1 MKYENISESLYIKG
15 RIGWK
20 GLKKGEYLKT
30 GDYRIIN
37 GSNISN
43 GVIDWSNCGYITKQ
57 RYFESPEIMLK
68 KGDILITKDGTIGKV
83 AIVNKLEYP
92 STIASGLFIL
102 RNNVPEKWN
111 TLFLYYYLQTNRF
124 KEFIHSRTEGSVIP
138 HLYQKDFE
146 NLEIP
151 YISLTEQ
158 YKISSKLDL
167 IQRKISLNRQ
177 INDNLLELVDTLF
190 DNIIKCSILYKATL
204 NDIGTIVGGGTP
216 SKKVNVYWNGK
227 IPWLTPKDLSKSH
240 SIFTSK
246 GTRFITEYGL
256 KESSARL
263 FPTGTVLFSSRAPIG
278 YISIAKNNI
287 STSQG
292 FKSIIPNKGYSP
304 EFIYELLKKETPL
317 IIREANGSTF
327 KEISGT
333 RLKAHIVNI
342 PSKAKAKYFDNSALA
357 IFKLISKNENEN
369 KILKNLKKELLNKIF

>member
-102 RNNVPEKWN
+102 RNNAPEKWN

-124 KEFIHSRTEGSVIP
+124 KEFVHSRTEGSVIP

-146 NLEIP
+146 KLEIP

-177 INDNLLELVDTLF
+177 INDNLFELAKIFFDYVKTSTTKKFSDIVSIQNGFAFKSKNYVKDKQLVILRTKNINSNNLF
-190 DNIIKCSILYKATL
+190 KSKDVVYIPYSLKDQYSRFAFKKFDSVLVMIGSNIGKTGFVTSNNLPSLQNQNMWRFRSTNKNISGLLIYEYVNFINNKVKNSA
-204 NDIGTIVGGGTP
+204 VG
-216 SKKVNVYWNGK
+216 
-227 IPWLTPKDLSKSH
+227 
-240 SIFTSK
+240 
-246 GTRFITEYGL
+246 
-256 KESSARL
+256 SARA
-263 FPTGTVLFSSRAPIG
+263 F
-278 YISIAKNNI
+278 Y
-287 STSQG
+287 
-292 FKSIIPNKGYSP
+292 
-304 EFIYELLKKETPL
+304 
-317 IIREANGSTF
+317 
-327 KEISGT
+327 
-333 RLKAHIVNI
+333 
-342 PSKAKAKYFDNSALA
+342 
-357 IFKLISKNENEN
+357 
-369 KILKNLKKELLNKIF
+369 KKELFADYPVPIIKKDNNFVFKKLELEINNICKETDTLLLLKELLLNIYF

>member
-30 GDYRIIN
+30 GEYRIIN

-102 RNNVPEKWN
+102 RNSAPEKWN

-124 KEFIHSRTEGSVIP
+124 KEFVHSRTEGSVIP

-167 IQRKISLNRQ
+167 IQRKISLNNQ
-177 INDNLLELVDTLF
+177 INDNLMELKTTIF
-190 DNIIKCSILYKATL
+190 NKMFSINLTNCL
-204 NDIGTIVGGGTP
+204 
-216 SKKVNVYWNGK
+216 NGK
-227 IPWLTPKDLSKSH
+227 IKDIAEVRTGKRPKIKYSKRGSTPIYPIIGASK
-240 SIFTSK
+240 IMGYTD
-246 GTRFITEYGL
+246 EYL
-256 KESSARL
+256 
-263 FPTGTVLFSSRAPIG
+263 
-278 YISIAKNNI
+278 YN
-287 STSQG
+287 
-292 FKSIIPNKGYSP
+292 KSIITTGRVGTLGIVKRYREPVWVSDNS
-304 EFIYELLKKETPL
+304 FIFITKYEDYLYELLTHFINYSALNIGSTQPL
-317 IIREANGSTF
+317 ITQTEFKNVDIYIPKREELIEF
-327 KEISGT
+327 KEKVVT
-333 RLKAHIVNI
+333 LTEQQFELRQQNR
-342 PSKAKAKYFDNSALA
+342 
-357 IFKLISKNENEN
+357 
-369 KILKNLKKELLNKIF
+369 LLNDLKSYLLSKLF